1 MNNLFQSVNANNI
14 QNFKN
19 QLSQLQRRFQG
30 NPRDQIMQMLNRGQ
44 ITQEQLNNAQSKA
57 TQILKLIN
65 G

>member
-1 MNNLFQSVNANNI
+1 MNSIFQSVNANNI

-19 QLSQLQRRFQG
+19 QLAQLQRRFNG
-30 NPRDQIMQMLNRGQ
+30 NPRDQIMRMLNNGQ

-57 TQILKLIN
+57 TQILKMIN